1 LSLNN
6 PIICHGGFDL
16 WQEQKEG
23 VNARI
28 VEICFGLIRVILTN
42 KNIVLS
48 WIVAGQVRLLHK
60 DAGQAKSGTGI
71 TSKEWFMSAGYRSGG
86 SSTLVI
92 GADPVLRYKIT
103 QP

>member
-1 LSLNN
+1 LNN

-23 VNARI
+23 VNAGI
-28 VEICFGLIRVILTN
+28 AEICFGLIRAMSAN
-42 KNIVLS
+42 RNIVLS
-48 WIVAGQVRLLHK
+48 WIVARQVRVLRR
-60 DAGQAKSGTGI
+60 DAGQVKSGTGI
-71 TSKEWFMSAGYRSGG
+71 TSKERFMSVGYRSGG

-92 GADPVLRYKIT
+92 GAEPVLRYKIT